1 MQPQTKKLKLKEMT
15 KINKKT
21 VFGVIFGAL
30 VLLTPSIG
38 RATDEAEVRGTVQRV
53 FEQLKSRDYSALYDS
68 LPSSSRS
75 RMSRERFSS
84 ALKRA
89 QDMYV
94 LDRIDVGRVQV
105 SKDIAVVDTVLYG
118 RVTAPI
124 AAEGKIVVQ
133 QYLVR
138 EEGKWKVATG
148 DSATTKRFLASNPSF
163 RAKFPIRQPRVYVK
177 QGNSW
182 IEFPLP
188 RQPRR

>member
-1 MQPQTKKLKLKEMT
+1 M

-21 VFGVIFGAL
+21 VVGIILGAL

-38 RATDEAEVRGTVQRV
+38 RATDEADVRGTVQRV
-53 FEQLKSRDYSALYDS
+53 FEQLKSRDYGALYDS
-68 LPSSSRS
+68 LPSSSRA
-75 RMSRERFSS
+75 RMTRERFSS

-94 LDRIDVGRVQV
+94 LDRIDVGRVRV

-124 AAEGKIVVQ
+124 TAEGKIVVQ

-138 EEGKWKVATG
+138 EDGKWKVATG
-148 DSATTKRFLASNPSF
+148 DSATTRRFLAGNPAF

-177 QGNSW
+177 QDNSW
-182 IEFPLP
+182 VEFPTP
-188 RQPRR
+188 RQPRQ